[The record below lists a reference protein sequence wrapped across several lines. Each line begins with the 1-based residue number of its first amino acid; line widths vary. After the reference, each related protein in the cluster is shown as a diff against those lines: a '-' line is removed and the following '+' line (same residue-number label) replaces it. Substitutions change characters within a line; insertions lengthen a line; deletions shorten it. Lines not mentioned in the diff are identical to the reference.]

1 MPSFAKTED
10 TTYPRAI
17 VQHSHAPV
25 TQTMP
30 FTAVDTVLPAG
41 SVVSYDDNNTLVGY
55 DGTASPVGVLLTELD
70 TTEATVGRVL
80 VHGVVD
86 PALITPNTAAALR
99 ALAQISIYA

>member
-10 TTYPRAI
+10 TTHPKAI
-17 VQHSHAPV
+17 VQHSHSPV
-25 TQTMP
+25 TQTLP

-41 SVVSYDDNNTLVGY
+41 RVVSYDDNNTLVAY
-55 DGTASPVGVLLTELD
+55 DGTVSPAGVLLTELD

-86 PALITPNTAAALR
+86 PALITPNDAAALR